1 MSKKKKHIKYTK
13 ERAILSDVLPY
24 EIPITFSN
32 RYFYRFL
39 VENEIELIHPSKFN
53 IKGIIQSDFPNLSL
67 NNSKGIIQH
76 KSKLKGD
83 KLEALEIILKILF
96 STNINNV
103 NTRKIPFTYRIS
115 HKEKDFRELALV
127 HPMNQLLLVNFYE
140 QFKESIIYSCSLS
153 NYSIRKPDSV
163 AKFTFFN
170 DKLHQSN
177 KGESSDFLELSG
189 KEYENLKTF
198 FSYSKYTNIYQFFE
212 DYRYQRAEKKFNHLF
227 KFDISKCFYSIYT
240 HSISWAV
247 LGLDVVKE
255 NVSPSKNTFPGK
267 FDVFIQNTNYGET
280 NGILIGPEFSRI
292 FAEIILQKIDTTIE
306 KKIKENNYRHK
317 VDYELYRYV
326 DDYFLFCDN
335 SVLKDEILK
344 ILKHELKEY
353 KLSINN
359 SKTEEYNKPI
369 ITEIT
374 IAKNKIIDLF
384 SERPKFKIT
393 ELEEKEADK
402 KDDEDEVSLLNH
414 KFELSFNPNKLATR
428 YKIIIKESQVDY
440 KDVLNYSLA
449 LLSGKIEK
457 NLISFEKVYFNYLE
471 ENNKEAFSKSD
482 ILKLRKTESLFTSHI
497 EGVIDFIFFIYS
509 VSPRVNS
516 TIKVSL
522 ILSKIIQLF
531 KEKNKATK
539 KYIINQNNRER
550 VFKKIIDESSFI
562 LKKNSLNEYAQIES
576 LYLLTL
582 LRDLGKEYRLPE
594 EILIKFLNASKEENK
609 LVIANNTL
617 NYFSIVVLLYYIGH
631 SEKFPLIKN
640 AIIEYT
646 YNYIKDYPNEKRGK
660 SSEMAHLILDLFAC
674 PFLDSTIK
682 IKLLHLYRGNVTSDK
697 SKNKSDAEKLIVFH
711 KYHKYWFTKWERF
724 NLAKEL
730 ENKKS
735 QEVYS

>member
-13 ERAILSDVLPY
+13 ERAIISDVLPY
-24 EIPITFSN
+24 EVPITFSN
-32 RYFYRFL
+32 RYLYRFL
-39 VENEIELIHPSKFN
+39 VNNELEFKNST
-53 IKGIIQSDFPNLSL
+53 IKYKTNFKDDYFDAF
-67 NNSKGIIQH
+67 K
-76 KSKLKGD
+76 
-83 KLEALEIILKILF
+83 IILKILF
-96 STNINNV
+96 STNISNP

-127 HPMNQLLLVNFYE
+127 HPINQLELIEFYE
-140 QFKESIIYSCSLS
+140 HYKESIIYSCSLS
-153 NYSIRKPDSV
+153 NYSIRKPDNV

-170 DKLHQSN
+170 DKLHQTN
-177 KGESSDFLELSG
+177 KGEVSDFLELSG

-212 DYRYQRAEKKFNHLF
+212 HYRYQRAEKKFNHLF
-227 KFDISKCFYSIYT
+227 KFDISKCFDSIYT

-255 NVSPSKNTFPGK
+255 NVNSSKNTFTGK
-267 FDVFIQNTNYGET
+267 FDKFIQYANYGET

-292 FAEIILQKIDTTIE
+292 FAEIILQKIDITIE
-306 KKIKENNYRHK
+306 KKLKENNYLLK
-317 VDYELYRYV
+317 VDYEMYRYV
-326 DDYFLFCDN
+326 DDYFLFCDD

-344 ILKHELKEY
+344 LLKHELKKY

-384 SERPKFKIT
+384 SENPKFKIT
-393 ELEEKEADK
+393 EIEEKEVDK
-402 KDDEDEVSLLNH
+402 KDEDDEVSLLNH

-449 LLSGKIEK
+449 LLSSKIEK
-457 NLISFEKVYFNYLE
+457 NLISFEKIYFKYLE
-471 ENNKEAFSKSD
+471 DNDEEEFSKSD
-482 ILKLRKTESLFTSHI
+482 LLKLRKTESLFTSHI
-497 EGVIDFIFFIYS
+497 EGIIDFIFFIYS

-522 ILSKIIQLF
+522 ILSKIILLF
-531 KEKNKATK
+531 KEKNKTTIEYK
-539 KYIINQNNRER
+539 ISQNNRER
-550 VFKKIIDESSFI
+550 VFKKILDESSFI
-562 LKKNSLNEYAQIES
+562 LKKNSLNEYAQVES

-594 EILIKFLNASKEENK
+594 EILIKFLNASEVNNSEKITIK
-609 LVIANNTL
+609 NNTL
-617 NYFSIVVLLYYIGH
+617 NYFSIVVLFYYIGY
-631 SEKFPLIKN
+631 SQKYKKVKEALI
-640 AIIEYT
+640 AYT
-646 YNYIKDYPNEKRGK
+646 FKYIREYPNEKRGK
-660 SSEMAHLILDLFAC
+660 SSEMAHLILDLLAC
-674 PFLDSTIK
+674 PYLEFRIK
-682 IKLLHLYRGNVTSDK
+682 TKLLIYYRDDKKISQIKKTISD
-697 SKNKSDAEKLIVFH
+697 SKKLLKFH
-711 KYHKYWFTKWERF
+711 KNHKYWFTKWERF

>member
-13 ERAILSDVLPY
+13 ERAIISDVLPY
-24 EIPITFSN
+24 EVPITFSN
-32 RYFYRFL
+32 RYLYRFL
-39 VENEIELIHPSKFN
+39 VNNELEFKNSTIKFKTN
-53 IKGIIQSDFPNLSL
+53 FKDDYFDAF
-67 NNSKGIIQH
+67 K
-76 KSKLKGD
+76 
-83 KLEALEIILKILF
+83 IILKILF
-96 STNINNV
+96 STNISNP

-127 HPMNQLLLVNFYE
+127 HPINQLELIEFYE
-140 QFKESIIYSCSLS
+140 HYKESIIYSCSLS
-153 NYSIRKPDSV
+153 NYSIRKPDNV

-170 DKLHQSN
+170 DKLHQTN
-177 KGESSDFLELSG
+177 KGEISDFLELSG

-212 DYRYQRAEKKFNHLF
+212 HYRYQRAEKKFNHLF
-227 KFDISKCFYSIYT
+227 KFDISKCFDSIYT

-255 NVSPSKNTFPGK
+255 NVNSSKNTFTGK
-267 FDVFIQNTNYGET
+267 FDKFIQYSNYGET

-292 FAEIILQKIDTTIE
+292 FAEIILQKIDITIE
-306 KKIKENNYRHK
+306 KKLNENNYLLK
-317 VDYELYRYV
+317 VDYEMYRYV
-326 DDYFLFCDN
+326 DDYFLFCDD

-344 ILKHELKEY
+344 LLKHELKKY

-384 SERPKFKIT
+384 SENPKFKIT
-393 ELEEKEADK
+393 EIEEKEVDK
-402 KDDEDEVSLLNH
+402 KDEDDEVSLLNH

-449 LLSGKIEK
+449 LLSSKIEK
-457 NLISFEKVYFNYLE
+457 NLISFEKIYFKYLE
-471 ENNKEAFSKSD
+471 DNDEKEFSKSD
-482 ILKLRKTESLFTSHI
+482 LLKLRKTESLFTSHI
-497 EGVIDFIFFIYS
+497 EGIIDFIFFIYS

-522 ILSKIIQLF
+522 ILSKIILLF
-531 KEKNKATK
+531 KEKNKTTK
-539 KYIINQNNRER
+539 QYKISQNNRER
-550 VFKKIIDESSFI
+550 VFKKILDESSFI
-562 LKKNSLNEYAQIES
+562 LKKNSLNEYAQVES

-594 EILIKFLNASKEENK
+594 EILIKFLNASEVNNSEKITIK
-609 LVIANNTL
+609 NNTL
-617 NYFSIVVLLYYIGH
+617 NYFSIVVLFYYIGY
-631 SEKFPLIKN
+631 SQKYKKVKEALIT
-640 AIIEYT
+640 YT
-646 YNYIKDYPNEKRGK
+646 FKYIREYPNEKRGK
-660 SSEMAHLILDLFAC
+660 SSEMAHLILDLLAC
-674 PFLDSTIK
+674 PYLEFRIK
-682 IKLLHLYRGNVTSDK
+682 TKLLIYYRDDKKISQIKKTISD
-697 SKNKSDAEKLIVFH
+697 SKKLLKFH
-711 KYHKYWFTKWERF
+711 KNHKYWFTKWERF

>member
-13 ERAILSDVLPY
+13 ERAIISDVLPY
-24 EIPITFSN
+24 EVPITFSN
-32 RYFYRFL
+32 RYLYRFL
-39 VENEIELIHPSKFN
+39 VNNELEFKNST
-53 IKGIIQSDFPNLSL
+53 IKYKTNFKDDYFDAF
-67 NNSKGIIQH
+67 K
-76 KSKLKGD
+76 
-83 KLEALEIILKILF
+83 IILKILF
-96 STNINNV
+96 STNISNP

-127 HPMNQLLLVNFYE
+127 HPINQLELIEFYE
-140 QFKESIIYSCSLS
+140 KYKESIIYSCSLS
-153 NYSIRKPDSV
+153 NYSIRKPDNV

-170 DKLHQSN
+170 DKLHQTN
-177 KGESSDFLELSG
+177 KGDVSDFLELSG

-212 DYRYQRAEKKFNHLF
+212 NYRYQRAEKKFNHLF
-227 KFDISKCFYSIYT
+227 KFDISKCFDSIYT
-240 HSISWAV
+240 HSITWAV

-255 NVSPSKNTFPGK
+255 NVNSSKNTFTGK
-267 FDVFIQNTNYGET
+267 FDKFIQYANYGET

-292 FAEIILQKIDTTIE
+292 FAEIILQKIDITIE
-306 KKIKENNYRHK
+306 KKLKENNYLLK
-317 VDYELYRYV
+317 VDYEMYRYV
-326 DDYFLFCDN
+326 DDYFLFCDD

-344 ILKHELKEY
+344 LLKHELKKY

-384 SERPKFKIT
+384 SENPKFKIT
-393 ELEEKEADK
+393 EIEEKEVDN
-402 KDDEDEVSLLNH
+402 KDDDDEVSLLNH

-428 YKIIIKESQVDY
+428 YKIIIKESHVDY

-449 LLSGKIEK
+449 LLSSKIEK
-457 NLISFEKVYFNYLE
+457 NLISFEKIYFKYLE
-471 ENNKEAFSKSD
+471 ENNREAFSKSD
-482 ILKLRKTESLFTSHI
+482 LLKLRKTESLFTSHI
-497 EGVIDFIFFIYS
+497 EGIIDFTFFIYS

-522 ILSKIIQLF
+522 ILSKIIKLF
-531 KEKNKATK
+531 KEKDKVSK
-539 KYIINQNNRER
+539 EYIISQNNRER
-550 VFKKIIDESSFI
+550 VFKKILDESSFI
-562 LKKNSLNEYAQIES
+562 LKKNSLNEYAQVES

-594 EILIKFLNASKEENK
+594 EILIKFLNASQEKGVDKIIIND
-609 LVIANNTL
+609 NTL
-617 NYFSIVVLLYYIGH
+617 NYFSIVVLFYYIGY
-631 SEKFPLIKN
+631 SEKFPLIKD
-640 AIIEYT
+640 ALIDYT
-646 YNYIKDYPNEKRGK
+646 YKYIKNYPREKRGK
-660 SSEMAHLILDLFAC
+660 SSEIAHLMLDLFAC
-674 PFLDSTIK
+674 PFLGLRIK
-682 IKLLHLYRGNVTSDK
+682 AKILYLYRDG
-697 SKNKSDAEKLIVFH
+697 KNLADYNSALAETKKLILFH
-711 KYHKYWFTKWERF
+711 KKHKYWFTKWERF

>member
-1 MSKKKKHIKYTK
+1 MSKKKKYIKYTK
-13 ERAILSDVLPY
+13 ERAIISDVLPY

-32 RYFYRFL
+32 RYLYRFL
-39 VENEIELIHPSKFN
+39 VNNELEFKTSTIKYKTKF
-53 IKGIIQSDFPNLSL
+53 QDDDFDAF
-67 NNSKGIIQH
+67 K
-76 KSKLKGD
+76 
-83 KLEALEIILKILF
+83 IILKILF
-96 STNINNV
+96 STNILNP
-103 NTRKIPFTYRIS
+103 NTRKIPFTYKIG

-127 HPMNQLLLVNFYE
+127 HPINQLELIEFYE
-140 QFKESIIYSCSLS
+140 QYKESIIYSCSLS
-153 NYSIRKPDSV
+153 NYSIRKPDNV

-170 DKLHQSN
+170 DKLHQTN
-177 KGESSDFLELSG
+177 KGDVSDFLELSG

-212 DYRYQRAEKKFNHLF
+212 NYRYQRAEKKFNHLF
-227 KFDISKCFYSIYT
+227 KFDISKCFDSIYT

-255 NVSPSKNTFPGK
+255 NVNSSKNTFAGK
-267 FDVFIQNTNYGET
+267 FDKFIQYANYGET

-292 FAEIILQKIDTTIE
+292 FAEIILQKIDITIE
-306 KKIKENNYRHK
+306 KKLKENNYLLK
-317 VDYELYRYV
+317 VDYEMYRYV
-326 DDYFLFCDN
+326 DDYFLFCDD
-335 SVLKDEILK
+335 SALKDEILK
-344 ILKHELKEY
+344 LLKHELKKY

-384 SERPKFKIT
+384 SENPKFKIT
-393 ELEEKEADK
+393 EIEDKEVDN
-402 KDDEDEVSLLNH
+402 KDEDDEVSLLNH
-414 KFELSFNPNKLATR
+414 KFELSFNPNILATR

-449 LLSGKIEK
+449 LLSSKIEK
-457 NLISFEKVYFNYLE
+457 NLISFEKIYFEYLE
-471 ENNKEAFSKSD
+471 GNDENAFSKSD
-482 ILKLRKTESLFTSHI
+482 LLKLRKTENLFTSHI

-531 KEKNKATK
+531 KEKNKQTK
-539 KYIINQNNRER
+539 EYKLSQNNRER
-550 VFKKIIDESSFI
+550 VFKKILDESSFI
-562 LKKNSLNEYAQIES
+562 LKKNALNEYAQVES

-594 EILIKFLNASKEENK
+594 EILIKFLNASQEKDSEKIIIN
-609 LVIANNTL
+609 NNTL
-617 NYFSIVVLLYYIGH
+617 NYFSIVVLFYYIGH
-631 SEKFPLIKN
+631 SQKYKKVKEALI
-640 AIIEYT
+640 AYT
-646 YNYIKDYPNEKRGK
+646 FNYIREYPNEKRGK

-674 PFLDSTIK
+674 PFLDETNK
-682 IKLLHLYRGNVTSDK
+682 IKLLHLYRGSATEEEN
-697 SKNKSDAEKLIVFH
+697 KNKLDAEKLIVFH
-711 KYHKYWFTKWERF
+711 KNHKYWFTKWERF